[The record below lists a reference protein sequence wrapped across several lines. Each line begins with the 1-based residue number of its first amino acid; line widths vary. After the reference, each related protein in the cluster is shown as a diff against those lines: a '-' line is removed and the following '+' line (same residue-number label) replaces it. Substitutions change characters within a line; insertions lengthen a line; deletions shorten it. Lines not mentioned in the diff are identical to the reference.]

1 MRSRND
7 TTLGQVDYDVVHEA
21 ASNSNR
27 RSTKYIKY
35 TDTDR
40 FNIGKYASEF
50 GTASAVRHYKPIFPK
65 LVESSVRSFKTKY
78 ESQLEAEK
86 KSGATPS
93 KAISLKPKGRP
104 LLMGPFDSMVQK
116 YIQSMINRGAVITW
130 AVANAAAKALMR
142 KYPGMI
148 GNIDIDSSSW
158 AQSLFRRMGYVKR
171 RKTSS
176 KVDIPDAARK
186 EIEYVFLYEIV
197 NRVEKHDIPKSL
209 IINLDQTPLKLVQCG
224 NNTLAKKNTSKVT
237 IAGSA
242 DKRSITATF
251 AVTLAGNFLPMQ
263 LIYGGKTE
271 KSLPRYKFPKGFSLS
286 VNPKHFSNT
295 AESIKLL
302 NEIIVPYVKKQRLD
316 LGLSP
321 TQKALVIMDVFTGQM
336 TSEVTKI
343 LADNDILVTKV
354 PANMTRF
361 YQPLDLTVNGNAK
374 RFMAK
379 KFNNWYSEKI
389 SEQLESGKCLED
401 VDVKL
406 RLSTLKPIHAGWIVD
421 FYNYI
426 TSEEGR
432 KVIESGWQA
441 AGIADAVQLGLKAL
455 PSLDPF
461 HDIDPLIDGCQFDVS
476 NDVNAVCN
484 LTTEQI
490 EGYQKDAEE
499 NENDDENDEDVWVLP
514 EKQRSAFDIF
524 ANFDDEENL

>member
-1 MRSRND
+1 MD
-7 TTLGQVDYDVVHEA
+7 FDVIQESA
-21 ASNSNR
+21 KNSNQ
-27 RSTKYIKY
+27 RSTKYVKY
-35 TDTDR
+35 NDTDR

-50 GTASAVRHYKPIFPK
+50 GNANAVRHYSKIFPK
-65 LVESSVRSFKTKY
+65 LKESSVRTFKTKY
-78 ESQLEAEK
+78 ESQLVAEK
-86 KSGATPS
+86 KSGANPS
-93 KAISLKPKGRP
+93 KVIASNKRGRP
-104 LLMGPFDSMVQK
+104 LLMGPLDSMVQK
-116 YIQSMINRGAVITW
+116 YIQSMSNRGAVITW
-130 AVANAAAKALMR
+130 AIANAAAKALMR
-142 KYPGMI
+142 KYPGMV
-148 GNIDIDSSSW
+148 GEIDIESSSW
-158 AQSLFRRMGYVKR
+158 AQSLFRRMGYVRR

-176 KVDIPDAARK
+176 KVDILDAVRK

-197 NRVEKHDIPKSL
+197 NRVEKHEIPKSL
-209 IINLDQTPLKLVQCG
+209 IINLDQTPVKLVQCG
-224 NNTLAKKNTSKVT
+224 NNTLAKKNSSKVT

-251 AVTLAGNFLPMQ
+251 AVTLAGTFLPMQ

-271 KSLPRYKFPKGFSLS
+271 KSLPRYKFPDGFSLS

-302 NEIIVPYVKKQRLD
+302 NEVIIPYVKKQRLD
-316 LGLSP
+316 LGLEP
-321 TQKALVIMDVFTGQM
+321 EHKALVIMDVFTGQM
-336 TSEVTKI
+336 TSDVTK
-343 LADNDILVTKV
+343 LLDDNHILVTKV

-379 KFNNWYSEKI
+379 KFNNWYSEEI
-389 SEQLESGKCLED
+389 SKQLESGKALED

-432 KVIESGWQA
+432 KVIESGWEA
-441 AGIADAVQLGLKAL
+441 AGIADAIRLGSKAL

-461 HDIDPLIDGCQFDVS
+461 DDIDPLIDQFDVS
-476 NDVNAVCN
+476 TDINAVCN
-484 LTTEQI
+484 LTEEQI
-490 EGYQKDAEE
+490 EGNQKDTEE
-499 NENDDENDEDVWVLP
+499 EDNGEDDDEDAWVLP

-524 ANFDDEENL
+524 ENFDDEKEL